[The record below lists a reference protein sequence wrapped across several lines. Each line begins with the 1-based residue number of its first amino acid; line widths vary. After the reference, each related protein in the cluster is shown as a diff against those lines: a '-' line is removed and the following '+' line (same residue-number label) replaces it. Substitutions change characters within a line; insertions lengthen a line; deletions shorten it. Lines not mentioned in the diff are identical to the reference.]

1 MMSRLLVM
9 VLLVGLVAGPLLYR
23 VEQDR
28 RYRNLHVVEEGQLY
42 RSGQLTPEGFERVL
56 RELQI
61 RTVVS
66 MRETKNEN
74 QEYQDGFEE
83 SICARDGVRY
93 ERFSYL
99 DWSAPDGSMPAMAN
113 VKKFLDLMDNPD
125 VPKPVLVHCF
135 AGIHRTGV
143 HVAAY
148 RIDRHGWTNAEAMD
162 ELRWMGT
169 RRTTFA
175 TNLVTFVESLRPRS
189 LVGRSSPMR

>member
-1 MMSRLLVM
+1 MLARTLVSL
-9 VLLVGLVAGPLLYR
+9 VVVGLIAVPLLYR

-28 RYRNLHVVEEGQLY
+28 RYRNLHVVDEGRLY
-42 RSGQLTPEGFERVL
+42 RSGQLTPDGFERVL
-56 RELQI
+56 RELRI
-61 RTVVS
+61 GTVVS

-83 SICARDGVRY
+83 AISARLGVRY
-93 ERFSYL
+93 ERFNYL

-113 VKKFLDLMDNPD
+113 IRKFLELCDDD
-125 VPKPVLVHCF
+125 SVPKPILVHCF

-148 RIDRHGWTNAEAMD
+148 RIDKHGWTNAEAME

-169 RRTTFA
+169 RRTNYA
-175 TNLVTFVESLRPRS
+175 ENLVQFVQALKPRT
-189 LVGRSSPMR
+189 VGISGPTR

>member
-1 MMSRLLVM
+1 MISRLLTTL
-9 VLLVGLVAGPLLYR
+9 LLVGIVGIPILHR
-23 VEQDR
+23 VQQDR
-28 RYRNLHVVEEGQLY
+28 RFRNLHVVEDGRLY
-42 RSGQLTPEGFERVL
+42 RSGQMTPDGFDRIL
-56 RELQI
+56 RELRI
-61 RTVVS
+61 GTVVS

-83 SICARDGVRY
+83 EICRNHGVGYR
-93 ERFSYL
+93 RFSYL

-113 VKKFLDLMDNPD
+113 IKSFLDLMNDSE
-125 VPKPVLVHCF
+125 VPKPILIHCF

-148 RIDRHGWTNAEAMD
+148 RIARHGWSNAEAME

-175 TNLVTFVESLRPRS
+175 DNLVAFVHAIPR
-189 LVGRSSPMR
+189 R